1 MQLFKRSIRV
11 QIISVSG
18 DVKIFDSKNFTI
30 EFTSEFGG
38 KSPSTVKLFNVLD
51 STADMC
57 RYQTVWDNKL
67 KIHIPV
73 KFASVELFA
82 GYNEEYSKLISAQ
95 IVSHEMKRSGT
106 ERILEIKAGAFA
118 SSMNQIV
125 MNTYEF
131 VPASEVFRDL
141 FRKADIPNYELKLDE
156 DLVIDRISLTGTV
169 DKAVNDLCAR
179 TKSRMIVRYGKIIIE
194 GNKWKLPSE
203 IVLLSRES
211 GLIGSPL
218 KNGTKWKVK
227 SLLNPMLTA
236 GEVFELQYSPSTES
250 VMFKD
255 QLKIIFGHHS
265 GSNRSENF
273 YTEFECVKA

>member
-1 MQLFKRSIRV
+1 MQFFKRSIRV

-18 DVKIFDSKNFTI
+18 DVKIFDSKNFTV

-57 RYQTVWDNKL
+57 RPEL
-67 KIHIPV
+67 KGNVPV

-141 FRKADIPNYELKLDE
+141 FRKADIPNYELKLDD

-250 VMFKD
+250 VTFKD
-255 QLKIIFGHHS
+255 QLKIISGHHS